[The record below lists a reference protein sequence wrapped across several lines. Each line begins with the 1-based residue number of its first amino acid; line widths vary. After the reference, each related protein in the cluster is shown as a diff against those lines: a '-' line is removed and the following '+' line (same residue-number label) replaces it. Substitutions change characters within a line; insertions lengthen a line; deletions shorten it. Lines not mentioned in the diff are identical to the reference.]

1 MNIELLKEILTLVG
15 PVLAAIAT
23 TVSGI
28 AVVVR
33 MLKNDRN
40 KTVAER
46 VEDNRRMT
54 DAMEQQQK
62 DIAVIKAKLTSLEE
76 HVGKMEKKRK

>member
-1 MNIELLKEILTLVG
+1 MNIELLKEILTLIG
-15 PVLAAIAT
+15 PVLASVAA

-46 VEDNRRMT
+46 VEDNKRMIEAT
-54 DAMEQQQK
+54 EQQRK
-62 DIAVIKAKLTSLEE
+62 DTAVMKAKLTS
-76 HVGKMEKKRK
+76 MEKHITELEKKIK

>member
-1 MNIELLKEILTLVG
+1 MDINLLKEILSLIG

-28 AVVVR
+28 VIIFR
-33 MLKNDRN
+33 LLKNDRS

-46 VEDNRRMT
+46 VEDNRRMIE
-54 DAMEQQQK
+54 AMEKQEK
-62 DIAVIKAKLTSLEE
+62 RMAVMQAKMTS
-76 HVGKMEKKRK
+76 MEKHMTEMGNKIK